1 MMEIIHDQC
10 ARGHIRYA
18 VFDMNGTLSLLRQG
32 WPEVMATAMLAELRQ
47 TPAHESEPELFRYV
61 TELVTQTTGQTTSYQ
76 MVCLFDEVLKR
87 GGMPENPLVYK
98 ERYLAGLEER
108 IRPRVEALKAGR
120 VTPEDM
126 MVPGARE
133 MLQAMRARGVTC
145 YLVSGT
151 YKQYVYDEADA
162 LQITP
167 YFSGIYGALDNPDLY
182 SKRQFMQ
189 ELVTT
194 FLLDGYEVVSLG
206 DGIAE
211 IKEAKGAGALAVG
224 VASNEATRTGID
236 VKKRELLIQAGAD
249 IIVPD
254 FREPQELMTYLFDA

>member
-18 VFDMNGTLSLLRQG
+18 VFDMDGTLSLLRQG
-32 WPEVMATAMLAELRQ
+32 WQDVMVSAMLAELQQ
-47 TPAHESEPELFRYV
+47 TPAHESKPELLRYV

-76 MVCLFDEVLKR
+76 MVRLFDEVLKR

-98 ERYLAGLEER
+98 ERYLARLEER

-126 MVPGARE
+126 MVPGTRE
-133 MLQAMRARGVTC
+133 MLEAMRARDVTC

-151 YKQYVYDEADA
+151 YKPYVYDEADA
-162 LQITP
+162 LKITP

-182 SKRQFMQ
+182 SKRQFLQ

-206 DGIAE
+206 DGITE
-211 IKEAKGAGALAVG
+211 IKEAKDAGALAVG
-224 VASNEATRTGID
+224 VASNETTRTGID
-236 VKKRELLIQAGAD
+236 EWKRELLIQAGAD

>member
-1 MMEIIHDQC
+1 
-10 ARGHIRYA
+10 
-18 VFDMNGTLSLLRQG
+18 
-32 WPEVMATAMLAELRQ
+32 
-47 TPAHESEPELFRYV
+47 
-61 TELVTQTTGQTTSYQ
+61 
-76 MVCLFDEVLKR
+76 MVRLFDEVLKR

-98 ERYLAGLEER
+98 ERYLARLEER
-108 IRPRVEALKAGR
+108 IRPRIEALKAGR

-133 MLQAMRARGVTC
+133 MLEAMRARGVTC

-151 YKQYVYDEADA
+151 YKPYVYDEADA

-167 YFSGIYGALDNPDLY
+167 FFGGIYGALDNPDLY

-206 DGIAE
+206 DGITE
-211 IKEAKGAGALAVG
+211 IKEAKDAALAVG
-224 VASNEATRTGID
+224 VAANETTRTGID
-236 VKKRELLIQAGAD
+236 ERSANCSSRPGPTCRVGFSRAENC
-249 IIVPD
+249 
-254 FREPQELMTYLFDA
+254 